1 MNIGSCTHEHRMLFI
16 QVQQIFCLEC
26 KLLGDQ
32 TGVTVSVMRALPRP
46 TAESGVSKP
55 AETCFWISSVNFL
68 RYCLFSFLPVSELSI
83 SLTGFSKN
91 FIQPVRSRRCS
102 WIRQKKL
109 PIIRSAGV
117 QFLVAFEFGGG
128 GLSVAMVAG

>member
-1 MNIGSCTHEHRMLFI
+1 MSLQKELRNAIKMRLPKGLLAY
-16 QVQQIFCLEC
+16 LE
-26 KLLGDQ
+26 
-32 TGVTVSVMRALPRP
+32 
-46 TAESGVSKP
+46 SKEKVF
-55 AETCFWISSVNFL
+55 AT
-68 RYCLFSFLPVSELSI
+68 
-83 SLTGFSKN
+83 
-91 FIQPVRSRRCS
+91 VRSRRCS